1 MAGAAKTRLAL
12 LLPILLALLWP
23 SLPGTAGAQ
32 GDPGQARA
40 LELQIDAIKHEFE
53 NQIQGVADQKQIA
66 ALALRAAGQAWMAA
80 AAAADRNR
88 ELFDPDESLDLF
100 GTRWDEAGNSWAD
113 RESRA
118 LRLYFEAASRLT
130 ARLALQAGDKKT
142 ADDLALLFY
151 AARSGLRRPQP
162 MTVQAM
168 EAEAKVFW
176 SNRLTALASIM
187 GGLGARPSQRGE
199 LDDLVEDL
207 LNRAEVV
214 ARRTDIHYQAK
225 MELLYLNNAQSL
237 TLILF
242 LMAKADG
249 SPIADQARDMEEAW
263 LKHTG
268 PDGGQ
273 VADRIGL
280 TWVAN
285 TQLAF
290 PLAWWLAT
298 DPSATDGPGRSVS
311 TVAGDGH

>member
-1 MAGAAKTRLAL
+1 MAGQHPMAGAAKTRLAL

-80 AAAADRNR
+80 AAAADRNS
-88 ELFDPDESLDLF
+88 ELFDPGESLESF
-100 GTRWDEAGNSWAD
+100 GTGWDEAGNSWAD

-142 ADDLALLFY
+142 ADDLALLLS

-162 MTVQAM
+162 MTVQAL

-187 GGLGARPSQRGE
+187 GGLGARPGQRGE

-249 SPIADQARDMEEAW
+249 SP
-263 LKHTG
+263 
-268 PDGGQ
+268 
-273 VADRIGL
+273 
-280 TWVAN
+280 
-285 TQLAF
+285 
-290 PLAWWLAT
+290 
-298 DPSATDGPGRSVS
+298 
-311 TVAGDGH
+311 